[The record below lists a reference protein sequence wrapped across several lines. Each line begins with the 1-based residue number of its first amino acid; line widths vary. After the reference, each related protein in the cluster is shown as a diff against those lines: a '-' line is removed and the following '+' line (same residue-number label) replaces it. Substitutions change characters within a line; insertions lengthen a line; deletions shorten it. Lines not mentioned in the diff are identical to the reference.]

1 MAMQQV
7 LAGGGA
13 LTLGV
18 LALLFWFVWQRLRYP
33 SAPWFCACFAA
44 AAMLYAAYA
53 ALGTDLL
60 GGVLQPLVAAR
71 LVVALL
77 FGQALIQL
85 TGLPRPWRRR
95 LSRALLAYGVLAY
108 LIVVALALGR
118 QGQMM
123 VWMPVALAQVLLF
136 AWMARREPGQ
146 GHTLVC
152 LALLILP
159 LAYAT
164 AAALSL
170 PLTWVRYQA
179 PAPFVLVAMAAL
191 MVRMTRERE
200 QLATA
205 LQQRTQA
212 ERALQD
218 SHARLDLHVRERT
231 QELELLLQHQDSFNR
246 SVAHDLRGPVG
257 SIAAYARVLLE
268 TLDQQNP
275 ALLRSGL
282 QRLADSADQVVRTLQ
297 ALLRLARA
305 SEVKLQRQPVALG
318 PLAQAALAEV
328 LQADG
333 QPDDR
338 RAVQL
343 LPLPQVVG
351 DGEVLRQLFVN
362 LLANALKFS
371 RGAAPPRVVVGCQQ
385 AADGTEVF
393 YVRDNGA
400 GFSMA
405 HAQRLFQ
412 PFVRLHGRAYEGTGV
427 GLSICQRI
435 VHRHGGEIWAESQP
449 GVGTVFRFTL
459 GRPRPPQHLPPP
471 VAAPHAPA
479 FSAPAAPGS

>member
-7 LAGGGA
+7 LASGGA

-33 SAPWFCACFAA
+33 SAPWFCACYTVAA
-44 AAMLYAAYA
+44 ALYAAYA
-53 ALGTDLL
+53 ALGTDSPD
-60 GGVLQPLVAAR
+60 GALQPLAVMRITVA
-71 LVVALL
+71 VL

-85 TGLPRPWRRR
+85 TGLPASWRRR
-95 LSRALLAYGVLAY
+95 MSFSLLAYGLLAYGLTAELALDRTGQVLA
-108 LIVVALALGR
+108 
-118 QGQMM
+118 
-123 VWMPVALAQVLLF
+123 WMPMALAQALMF
-136 AWMARREPGQ
+136 GWMARREPRQ

-159 LAYAT
+159 LGYAA

-191 MVRMTRERE
+191 MVRMTRERD
-200 QLATA
+200 QLASA
-205 LQQRTQA
+205 LQHRTHA

-218 SHARLDLHVRERT
+218 SHARLDLRVRERT

-257 SIAAYARVLLE
+257 SIAAYARLMLDTLE
-268 TLDQQNP
+268 PHSP
-275 ALLRSGL
+275 AALRTGL
-282 QRLADSADQVVRTLQ
+282 QRLVDTAEQVVRSVN

-305 SEVKLQRQPVALG
+305 SEVKLQRLPVALG
-318 PLAQAALAEV
+318 PLAEAALAEV
-328 LQADG
+328 LEAG
-333 QPDDR
+333 GRGDDR
-338 RAVQL
+338 QAVSLQ
-343 LPLPQVVG
+343 PLPEVVG
-351 DGEVLRQLFVN
+351 DGDVLRQLFVN

-371 RGAAPPRVVVGCQQ
+371 RGAAPPRVVVGCEQ
-385 AADGTEVF
+385 AEDGTRVI

-412 PFVRLHGRAYEGTGV
+412 PFVRLHGRAFEGTGV

-449 GVGTVFRFTL
+449 GLGTVFRFTL
-459 GRPRPPQHLPPP
+459 GQPRPPAQLRLQRWPQE
-471 VAAPHAPA
+471 APT
-479 FSAPAAPGS
+479 FNAPAAPCS